1 MSDPSGRVEPGAA
14 LQSWSWWRA
23 HVAGVLSDAGR
34 PSHLADARWLTEFVS
49 GHEGAEWQEVS
60 AQAPTNRQRERLL
73 NLAQRCADGEPLQ
86 YVIGEWS
93 FRQFDVAV
101 DPRVLIPRPE
111 TEWVVEIAIEAAAQS
126 GLQRGRAS
134 IMANA
139 LASRGD
145 AELHHVADL
154 GTGSGVIAISLAAEL
169 PETQVWACD
178 ASHDAL
184 HVARANAIGNA
195 AHRVRCAHGSW
206 FDALP
211 DELRGKLRLVVANP
225 PYISEDE
232 FVELD
237 QVVRDHEPKMALVS
251 GPTGSEAVEAILMS
265 APEWLA
271 PGAPIVIELATVRA
285 YASAEFAMNM
295 GMFRDVRVRDDL
307 TGRARALVMFRNDV

>member
-1 MSDPSGRVEPGAA
+1 MSDKPGAA

-23 HVAGVLSDAGR
+23 HVGGMLSDAGR
-34 PSHLADARWLTEFVS
+34 PSHGADARWLTEFVS

-60 AQAPTNRQRERLL
+60 AQAPTNRQRDRLL
-73 NLAQRCADGEPLQ
+73 ALTQRCADGEPLQ

-111 TEWVVEIAIEAAAQS
+111 TEWVVEIAIEAAVRT
-126 GLQRGRAS
+126 GLRRGRAS

-139 LASRGD
+139 VASRGD
-145 AELHHVADL
+145 ASLHHVADL

-169 PETQVWACD
+169 PDTQVWACD
-178 ASHDAL
+178 VSQDAL

-211 DELRGKLRLVVANP
+211 DELRGTLRLVVANP
-225 PYISEDE
+225 PYISESE
-232 FVELD
+232 FVVLD
-237 QVVRDHEPKMALVS
+237 EVVRGHEPKIALVS
-251 GPTGSEAVEAILMS
+251 GPTGSEAVEAIIAA
-265 APEWLA
+265 APGWLA
-271 PGAPIVIELATVRA
+271 PGAPLVIELATVRA
-285 YASAEFAMNM
+285 RASAEFAMNV
-295 GMFRDVRVRDDL
+295 GAFRDVQVLDDL
-307 TGRARALVMFRNDV
+307 TGRSRALVMFRNDD